1 MTRFTKIA
9 SAAAI
14 AAAIAIPGSQAFA
27 ATKTENALIGGA
39 LGALAGALI
48 GNGSTGAVVG
58 GAAAGALIG
67 VATDKPDRRYAGQ
80 RYSSQTA
87 YRSSYRAQP
96 VYNSYRQPTYRTG
109 YDRDYG
115 YGQGYS
121 QGYYPVNN
129 SRYGY

>member
-1 MTRFTKIA
+1 MNRFTKIA

-14 AAAIAIPGSQAFA
+14 TAAIAIPGSQAFA

-48 GNGSTGAVVG
+48 GHGSTSSVVG
-58 GAAAGALIG
+58 GAAVGALVG

-96 VYNSYRQPTYRTG
+96 AYRGYQQPTYRTN
-109 YDRDYG
+109 Y
-115 YGQGYS
+115 
-121 QGYYPVNN
+121 
-129 SRYGY
+129 